1 MSETKQP
8 LEIENIQQL
17 MTRINEIS
25 NKYEEIS
32 KVSGDNF
39 NVFRVI
45 ELTSDEVRLHSKFL
59 AELLNPK
66 GSHGQGSK
74 FLDLFIQQFDIKNV
88 DSETSKVSVE
98 ESIGNK
104 TPTTGGR
111 IDILIEDNNKHTIII
126 ENKIYASDQEN
137 QLLRYYNYS
146 RDNIF
151 YLNLNGSDPSE
162 NSYQDLEKD
171 KHFKI
176 ISYEYDILNWL
187 ENCKK
192 ESVSLPLLREGI
204 AHYMNLIKYLTGQS
218 SNTTMSKEIIDLLAS
233 TPQNI
238 ETAIKIA
245 NNTDTARNK
254 IQWEFWK
261 QLRKEFEL
269 QGISLLEDT
278 ESKSVVSENKVKDYY
293 SNKRNKKN
301 YGLWTQILKIDDTI
315 IYYGIELASYIY
327 FGFRAEKNNEYHI
340 SSKAEYE
347 EIRHII
353 KGIDTKYQSTEWW
366 LGWKYVTPQL
376 NFKVFNDENIFKLAD
391 RNNLEQV
398 VKDIVQKSI
407 KDIKLLKEKF
417 PQFTTNLVKH

>member
-151 YLNLNGSDPSE
+151 YLNLDGSDPSE

-204 AHYMNLIKYLTGQS
+204 AHYINLIKHITGQS
-218 SNTTMSKEIIDLLAS
+218 NNTTMDKEIIDLLA

-238 ETAIKIA
+238 KTAIKIENSIKGA
-245 NNTDTARNK
+245 KSK
-254 IQWEFWK
+254 IQWNFWK
-261 QLRKEFEL
+261 QLREEFKSRD
-269 QGISLLEDT
+269 ITLLE
-278 ESKSVVSENKVKDYY
+278 ESKSERVVSEGKVKDYY

-315 IYYGIELASYIY
+315 IYFGIELGENIY
-327 FGFRAEKNNEYHI
+327 FGFRAGQKENWKI
-340 SSKAEYE
+340 SDKAEYE
-347 EIRHII
+347 EIRHLI
-353 KGIDTKYQSTEWW
+353 KEIDDNYKSSPWW

-376 NFKVFNDENIFKLAD
+376 NFKEFNTTDVFNLAD

-398 VKDIVQKSI
+398 VKVIVQKSVN
-407 KDIKLLKEKF
+407 DIELLNKNYQKIVS
-417 PQFTTNLVKH
+417 N

>member
-8 LEIENIQQL
+8 LEIESIQQL

-88 DSETSKVSVE
+88 DSETSKVDVE
-98 ESIGNK
+98 KSIGNK
-104 TPTTGGR
+104 TTTTGGR
-111 IDILIEDNNKHTIII
+111 IDILIEDSNQNAIII

-137 QLLRYYNYS
+137 QLVRYSNYKTNS
-146 RDNIF
+146 KIIF
-151 YLNLNGSDPSE
+151 YLNLDGSDPSE
-162 NSYQDLEKD
+162 YSCHGLELDKD
-171 KHFKI
+171 FKV
-176 ISYEYDILNWL
+176 ISYKDDILTWL

-204 AHYMNLIKYLTGQS
+204 THYMNLIKHLTGQS
-218 SNTTMSKEIIDLLAS
+218 TNTTMGKEIRNLLAL

-238 ETAIKIA
+238 EMAIKIA
-245 NNTDTARNK
+245 NSTIGAKSK

-261 QLRKEFEL
+261 QLREEFEL
-269 QGISLLEDT
+269 QGITLLDGT
-278 ESKSVVSENKVKDYY
+278 SGKSVVSEEKVQDYY
-293 SNKRNKKN
+293 NNKRNNKN
-301 YGLWTQILKIDDTI
+301 YGLWAQILVIDDTI
-315 IYYGIELASYIY
+315 IYYGIELYCNIY
-327 FGFRAEKNNEYHI
+327 CGFKAEKNNNCKV
-340 SSKAEYE
+340 SDQPEYE
-347 EIRHII
+347 EIKQII
-353 KGIDTKYQSTEWW
+353 KEIDDNYQTKPLW
-366 LGWKYVTPQL
+366 LGQKYIYPKL
-376 NFKVFNDENIFKLAD
+376 NFHEFNDENIFNLAD
-391 RNNLEQV
+391 RNNLKQV
-398 VKDIVQKSI
+398 VNIIVQNSI
-407 KDIKLLKEKF
+407 NDIDIFKKRLSEIRI
-417 PQFTTNLVKH
+417 

>member
-88 DSETSKVSVE
+88 DSETSKVDVE
-98 ESIGNK
+98 KYIGNK
-104 TPTTGGR
+104 TKDTGGR
-111 IDILIEDNNKHTIII
+111 IDILIEDSKQNAIII

-137 QLLRYYNYS
+137 QLKRYSNYKRNYNKL
-146 RDNIF
+146 IF
-151 YLNLNGSDPSE
+151 YLNLDGSDPSE

-204 AHYMNLIKYLTGQS
+204 AHYMNLIKHLTGQS
-218 SNTTMSKEIIDLLAS
+218 TNTTMGKEIRNLLAL

-238 ETAIKIA
+238 KTAIKIENSIKGA
-245 NNTDTARNK
+245 KRK
-254 IQWEFWK
+254 IQWDFWK

-269 QGISLLEDT
+269 RGITLLE
-278 ESKSVVSENKVKDYY
+278 ESKSISLVSETKVYQYDG
-293 SNKRNKKN
+293 KKSKKKW
-301 YGLWTQILKIDDTI
+301 YGLWSPLIEINDTI
-315 IYYGIELASYIY
+315 IYYGIEIDWSIY
-327 FGFRAEKNNEYHI
+327 FGFRAEKDDNIYIAKNP
-340 SSKAEYE
+340 EYE
-347 EIRHII
+347 KIRDII
-353 KGIDTKYQSTEWW
+353 KKIDDNYETKPSW
-366 LGWKYVTPQL
+366 LGKQLVNPRL
-376 NFKVFNDENIFKLAD
+376 NFQEFNTTDVFNLAD

-407 KDIKLLKEKF
+407 KDIKLLKEKLSE
-417 PQFTTNLVKH
+417 NSI

>member
-1 MSETKQP
+1 MSETKEP

-104 TPTTGGR
+104 TTTTGGR

-137 QLLRYYNYS
+137 QLLRYYKYS

-151 YLNLNGSDPSE
+151 YLNLDGSDPSE
-162 NSYQDLEKD
+162 YSCHGLKIDED
-171 KHFKI
+171 FKV
-176 ISYEYDILNWL
+176 ISYKDDILTWL

-204 AHYMNLIKYLTGQS
+204 THYMNLIKHLTGQS
-218 SNTTMSKEIIDLLAS
+218 NNTTMDKEIIDLLA

-238 ETAIKIA
+238 KTAIKIENSIKGA
-245 NNTDTARNK
+245 KSK
-254 IQWEFWK
+254 IQWNFWK
-261 QLRKEFEL
+261 QLREEFKSRD
-269 QGISLLEDT
+269 ITLLE
-278 ESKSVVSENKVKDYY
+278 ESKSERVVSEGKVKDYY

-315 IYYGIELASYIY
+315 IYFGIELGENIY
-327 FGFRAEKNNEYHI
+327 FGFRAGQKENWKI
-340 SSKAEYE
+340 SDKAEYE
-347 EIRHII
+347 EIRHLI
-353 KGIDTKYQSTEWW
+353 KKIDDNYKSSPWW

-376 NFKVFNDENIFKLAD
+376 NFKEFNTTDVFNLAD

-407 KDIKLLKEKF
+407 KDIKLLKEKLSE
-417 PQFTTNLVKH
+417 NSI

>member
-17 MTRINEIS
+17 MTKINEIS

-88 DSETSKVSVE
+88 DPETSKVDVE
-98 ESIGNK
+98 KYIGNK
-104 TPTTGGR
+104 TDTEGGR
-111 IDILIEDNNKHTIII
+111 IDILIEDSNQNAIII
-126 ENKIYASDQEN
+126 ENKIYARDQEN
-137 QLLRYYNYS
+137 QLVRYSTYTTNS
-146 RDNIF
+146 KIIF
-151 YLNLNGSDPSE
+151 YLNLDGSDPSE
-162 NSYQDLEKD
+162 YSCHGLKIDED
-171 KHFKI
+171 FKV
-176 ISYEYDILNWL
+176 ISYKDDILTWL

-204 AHYMNLIKYLTGQS
+204 THYMNLIKHLTGQS
-218 SNTTMSKEIIDLLAS
+218 TNTTMGKEIRNLLAL

-238 ETAIKIA
+238 EIAIKIA
-245 NNTDTARNK
+245 NSTIDAKRK
-254 IQWEFWK
+254 IQWDFWK
-261 QLRKEFEL
+261 KLREEFVL
-269 QGISLLEDT
+269 RGITLLE
-278 ESKSVVSENKVKDYY
+278 ESKSISLVSETKVYQYDG
-293 SNKRNKKN
+293 KKSKKKW
-301 YGLWTQILKIDDTI
+301 YGLWSPLIEINDTI
-315 IYYGIELASYIY
+315 IYYGIEIDWSIY
-327 FGFRAEKNNEYHI
+327 FGFRAEKDDNIYIAKNP
-340 SSKAEYE
+340 EYE
-347 EIRHII
+347 KIRDII
-353 KGIDTKYQSTEWW
+353 KEIDDNYETKPSWLGKQLVNPRLNFQVFDTKD
-366 LGWKYVTPQL
+366 
-376 NFKVFNDENIFKLAD
+376 VFNLAD

-407 KDIKLLKEKF
+407 NDIKLLKEKLI
-417 PQFTTNLVKH
+417 TR

>member
-111 IDILIEDNNKHTIII
+111 IDILIEDTNKHTIII

-151 YLNLNGSDPSE
+151 YLNLDGSDPSE

-204 AHYMNLIKYLTGQS
+204 AHYINLIKHITGQS
-218 SNTTMSKEIIDLLAS
+218 NNTTMDKEIIDLLA

-238 ETAIKIA
+238 KTAIKIENSIKGA
-245 NNTDTARNK
+245 KSK
-254 IQWEFWK
+254 IQWNFWK
-261 QLRKEFEL
+261 QLREEFKSRD
-269 QGISLLEDT
+269 ITLLE
-278 ESKSVVSENKVKDYY
+278 ESKSERVVSEGKVKDYY

-315 IYYGIELASYIY
+315 IYFGIELGENIY
-327 FGFRAEKNNEYHI
+327 FGFRAGQKENWKI
-340 SSKAEYE
+340 SDKAEYE
-347 EIRHII
+347 EIRHLI
-353 KGIDTKYQSTEWW
+353 KEIDDNYKSSPWW

-376 NFKVFNDENIFKLAD
+376 NFKEFNTTDVFNLAD

-398 VKDIVQKSI
+398 VKVIVQKSVN
-407 KDIKLLKEKF
+407 DIELLNKNYQKIVS
-417 PQFTTNLVKH
+417 N

>member
-8 LEIENIQQL
+8 LEIESIQQL

-88 DSETSKVSVE
+88 DSETSKVDVE
-98 ESIGNK
+98 KSIGNK
-104 TPTTGGR
+104 TTTTGGR
-111 IDILIEDNNKHTIII
+111 IDILIEDSNQNAIII

-137 QLLRYYNYS
+137 QLVRYSNYKTNS
-146 RDNIF
+146 KIIF
-151 YLNLNGSDPSE
+151 YLNLDGSDPSE
-162 NSYQDLEKD
+162 YSCHGLELDKD
-171 KHFKI
+171 FKV
-176 ISYEYDILNWL
+176 ISYKDDILTWL

-204 AHYMNLIKYLTGQS
+204 THYMNLIKHLTGQS
-218 SNTTMSKEIIDLLAS
+218 TNTTMGKEIRNLLAL

-238 ETAIKIA
+238 EMAIKIA
-245 NNTDTARNK
+245 NSTIGAKSK

-261 QLRKEFEL
+261 QLREEFKSRD
-269 QGISLLEDT
+269 ITLLE
-278 ESKSVVSENKVKDYY
+278 ESKSERVVSEGKVKDYY

-315 IYYGIELASYIY
+315 IYFGIELGENIY
-327 FGFRAEKNNEYHI
+327 FGFRAGQKENWKI
-340 SSKAEYE
+340 SDKAEYE
-347 EIRHII
+347 EIRHLI
-353 KGIDTKYQSTEWW
+353 KEIDDNYKSSPWW

-376 NFKVFNDENIFKLAD
+376 NFKEFNTTDVFNLAD

-398 VKDIVQKSI
+398 VKVIVQKSI
-407 KDIKLLKEKF
+407 DDIKLLKENYQKIVS
-417 PQFTTNLVKH
+417 N

>member
-8 LEIENIQQL
+8 LEIESIQQL

-88 DSETSKVSVE
+88 DPETSKVDVE
-98 ESIGNK
+98 KYIGNK
-104 TPTTGGR
+104 TDTEGGR
-111 IDILIEDNNKHTIII
+111 IDILIEDSNQNAIII

-137 QLLRYYNYS
+137 QLVRYSKYTTNS
-146 RDNIF
+146 KIIF
-151 YLNLNGSDPSE
+151 YLNLDGSDPSE
-162 NSYQDLEKD
+162 YSCHGLKIDED
-171 KHFKI
+171 FKV
-176 ISYEYDILNWL
+176 ISYKDDILTWL

-204 AHYMNLIKYLTGQS
+204 THYMNLIKHLTGQS
-218 SNTTMSKEIIDLLAS
+218 NNTTMDKEIIDLLA

-238 ETAIKIA
+238 KTAIKIENSIKGA
-245 NNTDTARNK
+245 KRK
-254 IQWEFWK
+254 IQWDFWK

-376 NFKVFNDENIFKLAD
+376 NFKVFNDENIFNLAD
-391 RNNLEQV
+391 IKNLEKV
-398 VKDIVQKSI
+398 VKVIVQNSIDDIELLNKNYQKSVS
-407 KDIKLLKEKF
+407 
-417 PQFTTNLVKH
+417 N

>member
-8 LEIENIQQL
+8 LEIESIQQL

-104 TPTTGGR
+104 TTTTGGR
-111 IDILIEDNNKHTIII
+111 IDILIEDTNKHTIII

-151 YLNLNGSDPSE
+151 YLNLDGSDPSE

-204 AHYMNLIKYLTGQS
+204 AHYINLIKHLTGQS
-218 SNTTMSKEIIDLLAS
+218 NNTTMDKEIIDLLA

-238 ETAIKIA
+238 KTAIKIENSIKGA
-245 NNTDTARNK
+245 KSK
-254 IQWEFWK
+254 IQWNFWK
-261 QLRKEFEL
+261 QLREEFKSRD
-269 QGISLLEDT
+269 ITLLE
-278 ESKSVVSENKVKDYY
+278 ESKSERVVSEGKVKDYY

-315 IYYGIELASYIY
+315 IYFGIELGENIY
-327 FGFRAEKNNEYHI
+327 FGFRAGQKENWKI
-340 SSKAEYE
+340 SDKAEYE
-347 EIRHII
+347 EIRHLI
-353 KGIDTKYQSTEWW
+353 KEIDDNYKSSPWW

-376 NFKVFNDENIFKLAD
+376 NFKEFNTTDVFNLAD
-391 RNNLEQV
+391 TEFLKKV
-398 VKDIVQKSI
+398 VEDIVQKSI
-407 KDIKLLKEKF
+407 NDIELLKQKLSEIRI
-417 PQFTTNLVKH
+417 

>member
-1 MSETKQP
+1 MSETKEP
-8 LEIENIQQL
+8 LEIENIHQL
-17 MTRINEIS
+17 MTRVNEIS

-88 DSETSKVSVE
+88 DSETSKVDVE
-98 ESIGNK
+98 KYIGNK
-104 TPTTGGR
+104 TKDTGGR
-111 IDILIEDNNKHTIII
+111 IDILIEDSKQNAIII

-137 QLLRYYNYS
+137 QLKRYSNYKRNYNKL
-146 RDNIF
+146 IF
-151 YLNLNGSDPSE
+151 YLNLDGSDPSE

-204 AHYMNLIKYLTGQS
+204 AHYMNLIKHLTGQS
-218 SNTTMSKEIIDLLAS
+218 TNTTMGKEIRNLLAL

-238 ETAIKIA
+238 KTAIKIENSIKGA
-245 NNTDTARNK
+245 KRK
-254 IQWEFWK
+254 IQWDFWK

-376 NFKVFNDENIFKLAD
+376 NFKVFNDENIFNLAD
-391 RNNLEQV
+391 TEYLKKV
-398 VKDIVQKSI
+398 VEDIVQKSI
-407 KDIKLLKEKF
+407 NDIELLKQKLSEIRI
-417 PQFTTNLVKH
+417 

>member
-8 LEIENIQQL
+8 LEIESIQQL

-74 FLDLFIQQFDIKNV
+74 FLDLFIQQFEIKNV
-88 DSETSKVSVE
+88 DSETSKVDVE
-98 ESIGNK
+98 KYIGNK
-104 TPTTGGR
+104 TKDAGGR
-111 IDILIEDNNKHTIII
+111 IDILIEDSKQNAIII

-137 QLLRYYNYS
+137 QLKRYSNYK
-146 RDNIF
+146 RTNNKLIF
-151 YLNLNGSDPSE
+151 YLNLDGSDPSE
-162 NSYQDLEKD
+162 NSYQDLKKD
-171 KHFKI
+171 EDFKV
-176 ISYEYDILNWL
+176 ISYKDDILYWL

-204 AHYMNLIKYLTGQS
+204 THYMNLIKYLTGQS
-218 SNTTMSKEIIDLLAS
+218 NNTTMEKEIIDFLAL

-238 ETAIKIA
+238 ETAIKVTNA
-245 NNTDTARNK
+245 TEKAKCK

-261 QLRKEFEL
+261 QLREEFES
-269 QGISLLEDT
+269 QGITLLG
-278 ESKSVVSENKVKDYY
+278 ESICKSVVSEGKVKDYY
-293 SNKRNKKN
+293 SNKKNNKN
-301 YGLWTQILKIDDTI
+301 YGLWAQILVIDDTI
-315 IYYGIELASYIY
+315 IYYGIELYCNIY
-327 FGFRAEKNNEYHI
+327 CGFKAEKNNNCKV
-340 SSKAEYE
+340 SDQPEYE
-347 EIRHII
+347 EIKQII
-353 KGIDTKYQSTEWW
+353 KEIDNNYKTAESW
-366 LGWKYVTPQL
+366 LGQKYIYPKL
-376 NFKVFNDENIFKLAD
+376 NFHKFNDENIFKLAD

-407 KDIKLLKEKF
+407 NDIDLLKQKLSE
-417 PQFTTNLVKH
+417 NSI

>member
-8 LEIENIQQL
+8 LEIESIQQL

-88 DSETSKVSVE
+88 DSETSKVDVE
-98 ESIGNK
+98 KSIGNK
-104 TPTTGGR
+104 TTTTGGR
-111 IDILIEDNNKHTIII
+111 IDILIEDSNQNAIII

-137 QLLRYYNYS
+137 QLVRYSNYKTNS
-146 RDNIF
+146 KIIF
-151 YLNLNGSDPSE
+151 YLNLDGSDPSE
-162 NSYQDLEKD
+162 YSCHGLELDKD
-171 KHFKI
+171 FKV
-176 ISYEYDILNWL
+176 ISYKDDILTWL

-204 AHYMNLIKYLTGQS
+204 THYINLIKHLTGQS
-218 SNTTMSKEIIDLLAS
+218 TNTTMGKEIRNLLAL

-238 ETAIKIA
+238 EMAIKIA
-245 NNTDTARNK
+245 NSTIGAKSK

-261 QLRKEFEL
+261 QLREEFEL
-269 QGISLLEDT
+269 QGITLLDGT
-278 ESKSVVSENKVKDYY
+278 SGKSVVSEEKVQDYY
-293 SNKRNKKN
+293 NNKRNNKN
-301 YGLWTQILKIDDTI
+301 YGLWAQILVIDDTI
-315 IYYGIELASYIY
+315 IYYGIELYCNIY
-327 FGFRAEKNNEYHI
+327 CGFKAEKNNNCKV
-340 SSKAEYE
+340 SDQPEYE
-347 EIRHII
+347 EIKQII
-353 KGIDTKYQSTEWW
+353 KEIDDNYQTKPLW
-366 LGWKYVTPQL
+366 LGQKYIYPKL
-376 NFKVFNDENIFKLAD
+376 NFHEFNDENIFNLAD
-391 RNNLEQV
+391 RNNLKQV
-398 VKDIVQKSI
+398 VNIIVQNSI
-407 KDIKLLKEKF
+407 NDIDIFKKRLSEIRI
-417 PQFTTNLVKH
+417 

>member
-88 DSETSKVSVE
+88 DPETSKVDVE
-98 ESIGNK
+98 KYIGNK
-104 TPTTGGR
+104 TDTEGGR
-111 IDILIEDNNKHTIII
+111 IDILIEDSNQNAIII

-137 QLLRYYNYS
+137 QLVRYSNYKTNS
-146 RDNIF
+146 KIIF
-151 YLNLNGSDPSE
+151 YLNLDGSDPSE
-162 NSYQDLEKD
+162 YSCHGLKIDED
-171 KHFKI
+171 FKV
-176 ISYEYDILNWL
+176 ISYKDDILTWL

-204 AHYMNLIKYLTGQS
+204 THYMNLIKHLTGQS
-218 SNTTMSKEIIDLLAS
+218 NNTTMDKEIIDLLA

-238 ETAIKIA
+238 EIAIKIA
-245 NNTDTARNK
+245 NSTIGAKSK

-261 QLRKEFEL
+261 QLREEFDK
-269 QGISLLEDT
+269 QRITLLDGT
-278 ESKSVVSENKVKDYY
+278 SGKSVVSEEKVQDYY
-293 SNKRNKKN
+293 NNKNNNKL
-301 YGLWTQILKIDDTI
+301 YGLWTQVLVINDTI
-315 IYYGIELASYIY
+315 IYYKIEIY
-327 FGFRAEKNNEYHI
+327 HNIYCGFTAEKNKNFNI
-340 SSKAEYE
+340 SNLPECE

-353 KGIDTKYQSTEWW
+353 KEIDDNYQTKPLW
-366 LGWKYVTPQL
+366 LGQKYVTPKL
-376 NFKVFNDENIFKLAD
+376 NFKEFNTQDVFNLAD

-407 KDIKLLKEKF
+407 NDIKLFNKNYQKSVS
-417 PQFTTNLVKH
+417 N

>member
-88 DSETSKVSVE
+88 DPETSKVDVE
-98 ESIGNK
+98 KYIGNK
-104 TPTTGGR
+104 TDTEGGR
-111 IDILIEDNNKHTIII
+111 IDILIEDSNQNAIII
-126 ENKIYASDQEN
+126 ENKIYARDQEN
-137 QLLRYYNYS
+137 QLVRYSTYTTNS
-146 RDNIF
+146 KIIF
-151 YLNLNGSDPSE
+151 YLNLDGSDPSE
-162 NSYQDLEKD
+162 YSCHGLKIDED
-171 KHFKI
+171 FKV
-176 ISYEYDILNWL
+176 ISYKDDILTWL

-204 AHYMNLIKYLTGQS
+204 THYMNLIKHLTGQS
-218 SNTTMSKEIIDLLAS
+218 NNTTMDKEIIDLLA

-238 ETAIKIA
+238 KTAIKIENSIKGA
-245 NNTDTARNK
+245 KRK
-254 IQWEFWK
+254 IQWDFWK

-407 KDIKLLKEKF
+407 NDIDLLKQKLI
-417 PQFTTNLVKH
+417 TR

>member
-104 TPTTGGR
+104 TTTTGGR
-111 IDILIEDNNKHTIII
+111 IDILIEDTNKHTIII

-151 YLNLNGSDPSE
+151 YLNLDGSDPSE

-204 AHYMNLIKYLTGQS
+204 AHYINLIKHLTGQS
-218 SNTTMSKEIIDLLAS
+218 NNTTMDKEIIDLLA

-238 ETAIKIA
+238 KTAIKIENSIKGA
-245 NNTDTARNK
+245 KSK
-254 IQWEFWK
+254 IQWNFWK
-261 QLRKEFEL
+261 QLREEFKSRD
-269 QGISLLEDT
+269 ITLLE
-278 ESKSVVSENKVKDYY
+278 ESKSERVVSEGKVKDYY

-315 IYYGIELASYIY
+315 IYFGIELGENIY
-327 FGFRAEKNNEYHI
+327 FGFRAGQKENWKI
-340 SSKAEYE
+340 SDKAEYE
-347 EIRHII
+347 EIRHLI
-353 KGIDTKYQSTEWW
+353 KEIDTKYQSTERW

-376 NFKVFNDENIFKLAD
+376 NFKEFNTTDVFNLAD

-398 VKDIVQKSI
+398 VKVIVQKSI
-407 KDIKLLKEKF
+407 NDIERLKEKLI
-417 PQFTTNLVKH
+417 TR

>member
-111 IDILIEDNNKHTIII
+111 IDILIEDTNKHTIII

-151 YLNLNGSDPSE
+151 YLNLDGSDPSE

-204 AHYMNLIKYLTGQS
+204 AHYINLIKHLTGQS
-218 SNTTMSKEIIDLLAS
+218 NNTTMDKEIIDLLA

-238 ETAIKIA
+238 KTAIKIENSIKGA
-245 NNTDTARNK
+245 KSK
-254 IQWEFWK
+254 IQWNFWK
-261 QLRKEFEL
+261 QLREEFKSRD
-269 QGISLLEDT
+269 ITLLE
-278 ESKSVVSENKVKDYY
+278 ESKSERVVSEGKVKDYY

-315 IYYGIELASYIY
+315 IYFGIELGENIY
-327 FGFRAEKNNEYHI
+327 FGFRAGQKENWKI
-340 SSKAEYE
+340 SDKAEYE
-347 EIRHII
+347 EIRHLI
-353 KGIDTKYQSTEWW
+353 KEIDDNYKSSPWW

-376 NFKVFNDENIFKLAD
+376 NFKEFNTTDVFNLAD

-398 VKDIVQKSI
+398 VKVIVQKSVN
-407 KDIKLLKEKF
+407 DIELLNKNYQKIVS
-417 PQFTTNLVKH
+417 N

>member
-1 MSETKQP
+1 MSETKEP

-98 ESIGNK
+98 KYIGNK
-104 TPTTGGR
+104 TDTEGGR
-111 IDILIEDNNKHTIII
+111 IDILIEDSNQNAIII

-137 QLLRYYNYS
+137 QLVRYSNYKTNS
-146 RDNIF
+146 KIIF
-151 YLNLNGSDPSE
+151 YLNLDGSDPSE
-162 NSYQDLEKD
+162 YSCHGLKIDED
-171 KHFKI
+171 FKV
-176 ISYEYDILNWL
+176 ISYKDDILTWL

-204 AHYMNLIKYLTGQS
+204 AHYMNLIKHLTGQS
-218 SNTTMSKEIIDLLAS
+218 TNTTMGKEIRNLLAL

-238 ETAIKIA
+238 EIAIKIA
-245 NNTDTARNK
+245 NSTIDAKRK
-254 IQWEFWK
+254 IQWDFWK
-261 QLRKEFEL
+261 KLREEFVL
-269 QGISLLEDT
+269 RGITLLE
-278 ESKSVVSENKVKDYY
+278 ESKSISLVSETKVYQYDG
-293 SNKRNKKN
+293 KKSKKKW
-301 YGLWTQILKIDDTI
+301 YGLWSPLIEINDTI
-315 IYYGIELASYIY
+315 IYYGIEIDWSIY
-327 FGFRAEKNNEYHI
+327 FGFRAEKDDNIYIAKNP
-340 SSKAEYE
+340 EYE
-347 EIRHII
+347 KIRDII
-353 KGIDTKYQSTEWW
+353 KKIDDNYETKPSW
-366 LGWKYVTPQL
+366 LGKQLVNPRL
-376 NFKVFNDENIFKLAD
+376 NFQEFNTTDVFNLAD

-407 KDIKLLKEKF
+407 NDIELLKQKLSEIRI
-417 PQFTTNLVKH
+417 

>member
-8 LEIENIQQL
+8 LEIESIQQL

-88 DSETSKVSVE
+88 DSETSKVDVE
-98 ESIGNK
+98 KYIGNK
-104 TPTTGGR
+104 TKDTGGR
-111 IDILIEDNNKHTIII
+111 IDILIEDSKQNAIII

-137 QLLRYYNYS
+137 QLKRYSNYK
-146 RDNIF
+146 RNNNKLIF
-151 YLNLNGSDPSE
+151 YLNLDGSDPSE

-176 ISYEYDILNWL
+176 ISYKYDILNWL

-204 AHYMNLIKYLTGQS
+204 AHYINLIKHLTGQS
-218 SNTTMSKEIIDLLAS
+218 TNTTMGKEIRNLLAL

-238 ETAIKIA
+238 EMAIKIA
-245 NNTDTARNK
+245 NSTIDAKSK

-261 QLRKEFEL
+261 QLREEFDK
-269 QGISLLEDT
+269 QRITLLDGT
-278 ESKSVVSENKVKDYY
+278 SGKSVVSEEKVQDYY
-293 SNKRNKKN
+293 NNKRNNKN
-301 YGLWTQILKIDDTI
+301 YGLWAQILVIDDTI
-315 IYYGIELASYIY
+315 IYYGIELYCNIY
-327 FGFRAEKNNEYHI
+327 CGFKAEKNNNCKV
-340 SSKAEYE
+340 SDQPEYE
-347 EIRHII
+347 EIKQII
-353 KGIDTKYQSTEWW
+353 KEIDDNYQTKPLW
-366 LGWKYVTPQL
+366 LGQKYIYPKL
-376 NFKVFNDENIFKLAD
+376 NFHEFNDENIFNLAD
-391 RNNLEQV
+391 RNNLKKV
-398 VKDIVQKSI
+398 VEDIVQKSI
-407 KDIKLLKEKF
+407 NDIELLKQKLSEIRI
-417 PQFTTNLVKH
+417 